1 MVSGFPRNEFNSCIL
16 FNFCCYFTY
25 FYLMLRLRGIS
36 SLFYFYNCC
45 SKFNFVDFIV
55 IFNLIMLK
63 FYFFF
68 CLFFVDLIFLLEC
81 FLYLCLCGNYCVISK
96 LCLVQYCRTI
106 LSVNFFLGIRQRL
119 HVRLFNKNIFSCQFL
134 KYSLPTDVRLK
145 GRGILTV
152 QRQHNHQFFNCDLV

>member
-1 MVSGFPRNEFNSCIL
+1 MNFIIYFYFPILGELIAYVSYCFSSINNRLLVMKCYSSLMVSGFPRNEFNSCIL

-96 LCLVQYCRTI
+96 LCLV
-106 LSVNFFLGIRQRL
+106 
-119 HVRLFNKNIFSCQFL
+119 
-134 KYSLPTDVRLK
+134 
-145 GRGILTV
+145 
-152 QRQHNHQFFNCDLV
+152 